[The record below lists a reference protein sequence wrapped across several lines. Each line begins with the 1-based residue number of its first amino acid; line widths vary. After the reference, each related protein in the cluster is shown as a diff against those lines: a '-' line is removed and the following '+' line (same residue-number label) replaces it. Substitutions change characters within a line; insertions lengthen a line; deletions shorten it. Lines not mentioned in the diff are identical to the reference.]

1 MKMIVR
7 QIKQQLI
14 KSVKPA
20 IVIGLF
26 GARRVGKTVLMN
38 SIKNHLH
45 ELSTL
50 MVQGDN
56 LDVADI
62 LSSQRLSILKR
73 LVSGYDCLFVD
84 EAQKI
89 PNIGQS
95 LKLLVDSVPEL
106 RIFITGSSALELRS
120 KIGEPLTGRSK
131 YYYLHPISYSELN
144 EDFLTFKQ
152 KLEEKLIFGSYPS
165 VITSLTTKEKTDE
178 LESVK
183 NGYLLKDILELDN
196 QKDSTFILKLLR
208 LIAFQIGND
217 VSYSELASQLFV
229 NSKTVQ
235 RYLDILEK
243 SYIIFSLP
251 GFSRN
256 LRKEY
261 SKSPRYY
268 FWDNG
273 IRNAVINNYNSIAL
287 RDDAGRLW
295 ENYCVSEKLKATGYK
310 GLIANYYFWRT
321 YDQQEIDLIEEISGQ
336 LFAYEFKY
344 SNTKLAKIP
353 VAFKNAYPEAKF
365 HIVNPP
371 VLCNGSPSFKF

>member
-1 MKMIVR
+1 MIAR
-7 QIKQQLI
+7 QIEEEILRSI
-14 KSVKPA
+14 KPA
-20 IVIGLF
+20 KVIGLF

-38 SIKNHLH
+38 SIKNKLPGNN
-45 ELSTL
+45 TL
-50 MVQGDN
+50 LVQGDN
-56 LDVADI
+56 LDVAEI
-62 LSSQRLSILKR
+62 LSSQRLSVLKK
-73 LVSGYDCLFVD
+73 LVSGYDSLFID

-106 RIFITGSSALELRS
+106 KIFITGSSALELRN

-131 YYYLHPISYSELN
+131 YYYLYPISFSELN
-144 EDFLTFKQ
+144 EDFLSFKEN
-152 KLEEKLIFGSYPS
+152 LEEKLIFGCYPS
-165 VITSLTTKEKTDE
+165 VITSQTSKDKIDE
-178 LESVK
+178 LESLK

-217 VSYSELASQLFV
+217 VSFSELAMQLNV

-273 IRNAVINNYNSIAL
+273 VRNSVINNYNSISL
-287 RDDAGRLW
+287 RDDAGKLW
-295 ENYCVSEKLKATGYK
+295 ENYCVSEKLKSAGYK

-336 LFAYEFKY
+336 LHAYEFKY
-344 SNTKLAKIP
+344 SITKTAKTP
-353 VAFKNAYPEAKF
+353 AAFKNAYPDAKF
-365 HIVNPP
+365 NLVNPDNFSDY
-371 VLCNGSPSFKF
+371 V